1 MNPFCRADAFTLIEL
16 LVVIAIIAILAAMLL
31 PALSQAKQ
39 SGMATKCISN
49 EQQILIANAM
59 YSDDNGGKCV
69 VTYIYPPYSTL
80 LVTWLQLTQPN
91 LKSTNVLICPSR
103 VGTPY
108 IDSTWAGVVD
118 NVPTV
123 TDYCIN
129 DEICGELSDYIDY
142 EFVPLNKVIRPA
154 QVVFLTDSGTQPYA
168 APAHVLVTPSTPK
181 KLGGWILGDSEVGQ
195 CPSCV
200 TESSDPNWCGPI
212 FRHNLRSNN
221 GFVDGHVESMNNS
234 WYYGNTRWLNPN
246 GGGL

>member
-1 MNPFCRADAFTLIEL
+1 MSTPKSYHRKSSVNPFCRADAFTLIEL

-142 EFVPLNKVIRPA
+142 EFVPGWRSAASGHPA
-154 QVVFLTDSGTQPYA
+154 GPGCISHRFRDPTICGPG
-168 APAHVLVTPSTPK
+168 PC
-181 KLGGWILGDSEVGQ
+181 LGDS
-195 CPSCV
+195 
-200 TESSDPNWCGPI
+200 
-212 FRHNLRSNN
+212 F
-221 GFVDGHVESMNNS
+221 
-234 WYYGNTRWLNPN
+234 NPEEAGGLDFGRF
-246 GGGL
+246 GGGTMPFMRDRKQRS